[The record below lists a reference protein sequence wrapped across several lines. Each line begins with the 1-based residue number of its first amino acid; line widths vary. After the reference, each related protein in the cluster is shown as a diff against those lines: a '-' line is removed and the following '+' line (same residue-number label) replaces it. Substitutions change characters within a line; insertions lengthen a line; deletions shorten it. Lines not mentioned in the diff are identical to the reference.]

1 MPNEQTKNKASQ
13 KRIMDAYIELMR
25 TKPYDR
31 ITVKEIVKEAG
42 VARSTFYLYFDNVF
56 NLLEEIESALSGVNV
71 FYLRPPE
78 KPKGWETAAE
88 SIVQWFDFCKKNSV
102 YLSALLGENG
112 DTYFEER
119 IRYHLR
125 KEIIRMMDDDDIPDD
140 CLRPYYIEL
149 MLSTHLCLM
158 KFWLQDDQ
166 ENSILQAKVMASMA
180 NQLRLGAFYDTYIFE
195 VMKDSVEQG

>member
-1 MPNEQTKNKASQ
+1 
-13 KRIMDAYIELMR
+13 MDAYIELMQS
-25 TKPYDR
+25 KPYDR
-31 ITVKEIVKEAG
+31 ITVKEIVKQAG
-42 VARSTFYLYFDNVF
+42 VARSTFYLYFDSVF
-56 NLLEEIESALSGVNV
+56 NLLEEIESTLSGVNV

-88 SIVQWFDFCKKNSV
+88 SIVQWFDFCKENSV
-102 YLSALLGENG
+102 YLSTLLGVNG

-125 KEIIRMMDDDDIPDD
+125 KEIIRMMDDDGIPHD

-158 KFWLQDDQ
+158 KFWLQDSQD
-166 ENSILQAKVMASMA
+166 NSILQAEVMASMA
-180 NQLRLGAFYDTYIFE
+180 NQLRLGAFYDTYISE
-195 VMKDSVEQG
+195 VMKDSAEKS